1 MNTKYNF
8 DEYLV
13 NEARTIFWKVTLY
26 SFSYMEVTDEN
37 GRTKPCERG
46 MLKAAVEGGTLEAF
60 GSACPFYEQSYLDAE
75 SDTYYGEALLIVRAG
90 ESGTI
95 RATVSDGIRSAS
107 VTVAI
112 E

>member
-37 GRTKPCERG
+37 GRTYVITNNKQ
-46 MLKAAVEGGTLEAF
+46 LEKLVFDNSLAF
-60 GSACPFYEQSYLDAE
+60 
-75 SDTYYGEALLIVRAG
+75 
-90 ESGTI
+90 
-95 RATVSDGIRSAS
+95 
-107 VTVAI
+107 
-112 E
+112 